1 LEKGNMI
8 RMVDI
13 IATKRDGGV
22 LSAKQINWFI
32 GKYTADN
39 IPDYQAA
46 AFLMAIYLRGMSR
59 QETVDL
65 TLAMAG
71 SGDQLD
77 LHDVAPFVV
86 DKHSSGGVGDK
97 TTLVIQPLV
106 AACGVPVGKM
116 SGRGLGSSGGTLD
129 KMEAIRGFSSAMSLE
144 QFKRQ
149 LADIGLALAGQTA
162 VLAPAD
168 GKLYAL
174 RDVTGTVASAPLIA
188 ASIMS
193 KKLAAGAD
201 AILLDVKVG
210 SGAFMQTVEAAR
222 ELAQIMV
229 QIGRD
234 AGRKTVA
241 LLSDMNQPLGEAV
254 GNALEVKEAIE
265 TLQGGGPAGF
275 WAHCQDVAGYM
286 LLLAGKAASLAEAK
300 ALAAQARDD
309 GRAWAKFRDLVLAQG
324 GDVRQVEDPAL
335 LPQAKFVEPLLAP
348 QAGYI
353 AALDT
358 GAIGWACVHLGG
370 GRLVKSDQINH
381 AVGLVLPCK
390 VGDKFAQGDIL
401 GYIHADDT
409 GKLEQAQADL
419 ATAVHWS
426 TTPVPSLPHL
436 YDTVEE

>member
-1 LEKGNMI
+1 MI

-13 IATKRDGGV
+13 IETKRDGGA
-22 LSAKQINWFI
+22 LSKAQIDWFI
-32 GKYTADN
+32 REYTAEN
-39 IPDYQAA
+39 IPDYQVAA
-46 AFLMAIYLRGMSR
+46 LLMAIYLRGMNRS
-59 QETVDL
+59 EIVDL
-65 TLAMAG
+65 TLAMAA

-129 KMEAIRGFSSAMSLE
+129 KMESFTGWSAAMSLE
-144 QFKRQ
+144 QFKQ
-149 LADIGLALAGQTA
+149 QIAEIGLALAGQTA

-174 RDVTGTVASAPLIA
+174 RDVTGTIASTPLIA

-210 SGAFMQTVEAAR
+210 SGAFMTTIEAAR

-229 QIGRD
+229 KIGQD

-265 TLQGGGPAGF
+265 TLQGGGPAIF
-275 WAHCQDVAGYM
+275 WAHCLDVAAHM
-286 LLLAGKAASLAEAK
+286 LLLAGKAETLDEAK
-300 ALAAQARDD
+300 AQATSARDD
-309 GRAWAKFRDLVLAQG
+309 GRALAKFRAMVAAQG
-324 GDVRQVEDPAL
+324 GNPRQVDDPSL
-335 LPQAKFVEPLLAP
+335 LPQAKIVEPLRAP
-348 QAGYI
+348 QDGTI

-358 GAIGWACVHLGG
+358 GAIGWACVNLGG
-370 GRLVKSDQINH
+370 GRLVKTDQINH

-390 VGDKFAQGDIL
+390 VGDEVQAGDTL
-401 GYIHADDT
+401 GHIHADDPV
-409 GKLEQAQADL
+409 KLEEARQAL
-419 ATAVHWS
+419 LTAVHWS
-426 TTPVPSLPHL
+426 ANPVPPLPHL
-436 YDTVEE
+436 YETVNS